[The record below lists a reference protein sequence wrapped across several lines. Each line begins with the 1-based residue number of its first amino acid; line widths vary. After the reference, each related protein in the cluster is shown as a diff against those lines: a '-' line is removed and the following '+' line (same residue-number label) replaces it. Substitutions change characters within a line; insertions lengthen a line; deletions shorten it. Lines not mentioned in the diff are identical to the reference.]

1 MSATSL
7 DRLFR
12 PRSVAV
18 IGASSTPTK
27 IGGLPIAFLRA
38 HGFEGD
44 IYPINPKADRIQDL
58 PAYPSIAE
66 TPGQVDLICYGT
78 PILLIQIAVREKFGL
93 IMGHWLLFP

>member
-66 TPGQVDLICYGT
+66 TPGQVDLAIV
-78 PILLIQIAVREKFGL
+78 AVPAVAVLAVLEKL
-93 IMGHWLLFP
+93 VVVMD